1 MYDSKLQLQINTFKT
16 SSFSSFLT
24 LPKFYNMEN
33 IKKLILIL
41 LFSLLCSNGSTFSLS
56 SDYEILLHVKNT
68 QIDDQNKSL
77 HNWLPN
83 TEHNPC
89 NWIGITCDSRN
100 KSVISIDLSEIG
112 IYGDFPYNFCRI
124 PTLQNLSLAV
134 NYLGNEI
141 SSHSMLPCS
150 HLRLLNISENL
161 FVGTLPEFNAEIFQL
176 RVFDASQNNF
186 SGDIP
191 ASFGR
196 LPHLKVLILSDN
208 LFTGNIPA
216 SFGLFPQLNVLILSG
231 NLFTGT
237 IPSFLGNLRE
247 LTQLELAYTET
258 MKPGPLPSQLGNLT
272 KLEILYLGNINL
284 IGNIPDS
291 IGNLISIKNFDL
303 STNSLSGKIP
313 ETISG
318 MKNVEKIELYEN
330 NLSGEIPQGLTNLTN
345 LFLLDLSQNALTGK
359 FSEELASL
367 NLSVLHLN
375 DNFLSGEVPES
386 LALNPNLQNL
396 KIFNNSFSGKLPQD
410 LGKYSSIEEIDVST
424 NNFIGELPK
433 FICQKKKLQRFLT
446 FNNRFSGSL
455 PDEYGDCDSL
465 HYVRIEN
472 NELSGPVPERF
483 WNLPNFSFLK
493 MDHNRF
499 EGSVSGSIRAK
510 GMIKLVL
517 AGNKFSGEFPVG
529 VCELVELVQIDIGN
543 NRFTG
548 EVPTC
553 ITGLKKLQKLNMQ
566 GNMFT
571 GKIPGNVSS
580 WTELTELNL
589 SNNRFTG
596 SIPPE
601 LGNLPGLIYLDLS
614 VNSLTGKIPVELT
627 SLRLNQFNVSN
638 NKLSG
643 EVPLD
648 FNREVYLSGLLG
660 NPGLCSNVMKNFHP
674 CSKHRPF
681 SVVAIIV
688 LAASVVLIFVS
699 GLWFLKKKSK
709 SFVGKSKR
717 AFMTTAF
724 QRVGFNEEDIVP
736 FLTNENLIG
745 RGGSGQVY
753 KVKVKTGQVV
763 AVKKLWGGGTQK
775 PDIESVFKSEIETLG
790 RIRHA
795 NIVKLLF
802 CCSADDFRILVYEYM
817 ENGSLG
823 DVLHEGKFEEL
834 LDWSKRF
841 GIALGAAKGLAYLH
855 HDCVPPIVHRDV
867 KSNNILLDHDFVP
880 RVADFGLAKTLQRD
894 TSDDAM
900 SRVAGSYGYIAPEYG
915 YTLKVTEK
923 SDVYSFG
930 VVLMELIT
938 GKRPNDSC
946 FGENK
951 DIVKWITEI
960 ALSTSHEGGLDCV
973 VTQIVDP
980 RLNLDTCDYEEVEKV
995 LNVALLCTSTFP
1007 INRPSM
1013 RKVVELLKDQKLA
1026 RLKS

>member
-1 MYDSKLQLQINTFKT
+1 
-16 SSFSSFLT
+16 
-24 LPKFYNMEN
+24 MEK
-33 IKKLILIL
+33 ILIIIL
-41 LFSLLCSNGSTFSLS
+41 LFSLLCSSGSTFSLS
-56 SDYEILLHVKNT
+56 RDYEILLHVKNT

-77 HNWLPN
+77 NNWLPN

-89 NWIGITCDSRN
+89 NWTGITCDSRN

-112 IYGDFPYNFCRI
+112 IYGDFPFNFCRI

-141 SSHSMLPCS
+141 SSHSLLPCS
-150 HLRLLNISENL
+150 HLRVLNISDNL
-161 FVGTLPEFNAEIFQL
+161 FVGNLPEFNAEIFQL
-176 RVFDASQNNF
+176 RVLDASTNNF

-196 LPHLKVLILSDN
+196 FPHLKVLILSNN
-208 LFTGNIPA
+208 LFTGDIPA
-216 SFGLFPQLNVLILSG
+216 SFGLFPQLNVLSLSG
-231 NLFTGT
+231 NFFTGT
-237 IPSFLGNLRE
+237 IPPFLGNLSE
-247 LTQLELAYTET
+247 LTQFELAYTET

-272 KLEILYLGNINL
+272 KLEILYLANINL

-303 STNSLSGKIP
+303 SQNSLSGKIP

-318 MKNVEKIELYEN
+318 MKNVEKIVLFDN
-330 NLSGEIPQGLTNLTN
+330 NLSGEIPQGLINLTN
-345 LFLLDLSQNALTGK
+345 LFLLDLSQNTLTGK
-359 FSEELASL
+359 LSKELVSM
-367 NLSVLHLN
+367 NLSVIHLN

-386 LALNPNLQNL
+386 LALNPNLQDL
-396 KIFNNSFSGKLPQD
+396 CLFNNSFSGKLPQD
-410 LGKYSSIEEIDVST
+410 LGKYSAIEEIDVST

-433 FICQKKKLQRFLT
+433 FLCQKKKLQRLLT
-446 FNNRFSGSL
+446 FKNRFSGSL

-472 NELSGPVPERF
+472 NELSGSVPARF
-483 WNLPNFSFLK
+483 WNLPNFSLLK

-510 GMIKLVL
+510 GLIKLVL
-517 AGNKFSGEFPVG
+517 AGNRFSGEFPVG
-529 VCELVELVQIDIGN
+529 VCKLVELVQIDIGN

-548 EVPTC
+548 ELPTC

-571 GKIPGNVSS
+571 GKIPSNVSS

-627 SLRLNQFNVSN
+627 SLRLNQFNVSD

-643 EVPLD
+643 EVPSD
-648 FNREVYLSGLLG
+648 FNREVYLSGLMG
-660 NPGLCSNVMKNFHP
+660 NPGLCSNVMKNFHS

-688 LAASVVLIFVS
+688 LSASVVLIFVS
-699 GLWFLKKKSK
+699 GLWFMKKKSK

-753 KVKVKTGQVV
+753 KVKVKTGQIV
-763 AVKKLWGGGTQK
+763 AVKKLWGCGTQK

-867 KSNNILLDHDFVP
+867 KSNNILLDHDCVP

-894 TSDDAM
+894 ASEAAM

-938 GKRPNDSC
+938 GKRPNDSY

-960 ALSTSHEGGLDCV
+960 AISTSHEVGGSDNIRGGLNCV
-973 VTQIVDP
+973 VTKIVDP

-995 LNVALLCTSTFP
+995 LNVALLCTSAFP